1 MKHTF
6 GQLGTEPH
14 IPTVSLDE
22 RTIGRIL
29 MDMGKLKSED
39 IARIFTLHREKGLRF
54 GEAAR
59 LLRLVTD
66 ADVQYALSIQF
77 NYPYLRSGQ
86 GVLGSEVIAAHHPF
100 VPQAEVVR
108 DLRTRLL
115 LHWFNSERRALA
127 IISPYARDGRTY
139 LAANLAVAFSQLGE
153 KTLLIDAD
161 LRAPRQHRIFGLVG
175 GVGLSQVLSGRAEID
190 AAEPIPYF
198 ENLVVLAAGAAPPN
212 PLEMLSRPEFPQLIA
227 EAEKRFTV
235 IIIDTSADARGS
247 DATIVSARA
256 RGVLMLARQDET
268 RVSDLQRL
276 GASVSSFGAHVVGTV
291 LNRM

>member
-6 GQLGTEPH
+6 GQLGPEPH
-14 IPTVSLDE
+14 IPTVSVDE

-29 MDMGKLKSED
+29 MDMGKLKPED

-59 LLRLVTD
+59 ILRLVTD

-77 NYPYLRSGQ
+77 NYPYLRPDQ

-100 VPQAEVVR
+100 VSQAEVLR

-115 LHWFNSERRALA
+115 LHWFNSERRTLA

-161 LRAPRQHRIFGLVG
+161 LRTPRQHRIFGLVG

-198 ENLVVLAAGAAPPN
+198 ENLAVLAAGAPPPN

-235 IIIDTSADARGS
+235 IIVDTSADARGS

-268 RVSDLQRL
+268 RISDLQRL

-291 LNRM
+291 LNRI